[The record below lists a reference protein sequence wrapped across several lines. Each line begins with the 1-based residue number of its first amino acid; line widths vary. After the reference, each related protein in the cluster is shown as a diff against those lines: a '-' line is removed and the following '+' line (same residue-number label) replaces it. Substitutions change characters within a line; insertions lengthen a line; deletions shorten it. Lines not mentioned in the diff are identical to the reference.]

1 MSINEPM
8 NSKFAASLTMSSSLC
23 VRCSGKRWSA
33 ASAYLRP
40 ALPRPNLTAEVRC
53 MTTKILFDG
62 KRAVG
67 VEYTQKGRTKRVSRN
82 DGRLV

>member
-1 MSINEPM
+1 M
-8 NSKFAASLTMSSSLC
+8 LC
-23 VRCSGKRWSA
+23 CSGKRWST

-40 ALPRPNLTAEVRC
+40 ALPRPNLKAEVRC

-67 VEYTQKGRTKRVSRN
+67 VEYTQQGQTKRVRRPDYSIK
-82 DGRLV
+82 VT